1 MHYMNKLQSNE
12 QNIMSTTSKEET
24 PEWAQWGDG
33 KTNPKMKEYIEKLI
47 KYNDQQIDILK
58 ETKDWLINNTN
69 GNQSR

>member
-1 MHYMNKLQSNE
+1 
-12 QNIMSTTSKEET
+12 MSTTSKEET
-24 PEWAQWGDG
+24 PEWTQWGDG

-58 ETKDWLINNTN
+58 ETKDWLITN